1 MQTNTL
7 SDFLDASQCQFR
19 VYELGRKVIKISNSV
34 FKKIDANKVPYPY
47 PIQKQAFFSIVFW
60 QTKQQSSE
68 HFIWFLKMPIDE
80 QGFLKI
86 TAQTSFIKMVIEA
99 MGDDLTGDM
108 SKKLQER
115 LASNPYVFKPNTE
128 KLAVFNSKIN
138 TAFIRPASNFY
149 PVAQQ
154 YFSGQIAWDE
164 WQHLGFQGISDIANR
179 LDRDNNQTHL
189 INAIPQLPEE
199 VLKSLAVCLEHSNEM
214 NSTLTGVIAKQ
225 AEVELN
231 KGNQALATLLLRA
244 ISNSPSK
251 GIVKSLIEQQLSSSL
266 VYDPHWYI
274 SIAGRVW
281 IQLEDEVLLNK
292 FLEALANYQNDIF
305 ADLFS
310 DLVAIP
316 LLRDNVLKQLRKPV
330 RSPALS
336 TAIGRLFSTVKS
348 SNAGSA

>member
-7 SDFLDASQCQFR
+7 SDFLGASQCQFR
-19 VYELGRKVIKISNSV
+19 VYELGRKVIKISNSE
-34 FKKIDANKVPYPY
+34 FKKIDANKLPYPY
-47 PIQKQAFFSIVFW
+47 PIQKQALFAIVFW
-60 QTKQQSSE
+60 QTKQQSSN

-138 TAFIRPASNFY
+138 TAFIRPPSSFY
-149 PVAQQ
+149 PATQA
-154 YFSGQIAWDE
+154 YFSGKTTWDAW
-164 WQHLGFQGISDIANR
+164 QQLGFQGIADIANR
-179 LDRDNNQTHL
+179 LDRDSNQMHL
-189 INAIPQLPEE
+189 INAIVKLPEAP
-199 VLKSLAVCLEHSNEM
+199 LKSLAVCLEHVSEM
-214 NSTLTGVIAKQ
+214 NPTLTGVIAKQ
-225 AEVELN
+225 AEIELN

-244 ISNSPSK
+244 ISSSPST
-251 GIVKSLIEQQLSSSL
+251 GIVKLLIEQQLSSDL

-274 SIAGRVW
+274 SVAGRVW
-281 IQLEDEVLLNK
+281 QQLEDEVLLNQ
-292 FLEALANYQNDIF
+292 FLEALANNQGDLF

-316 LLRDNVLKQLRKPV
+316 SLRNNVLKQLRQPA

-336 TAIGRLFSTVKS
+336 AAIGRLFSNTKN
-348 SNAGSA
+348 SNVGAA

>member
-19 VYELGRKVIKISNSV
+19 VYELGRKVTKISNSE
-34 FKKIDANKVPYPY
+34 FRKIDSNKLPYPY
-47 PIQKQAFFSIVFW
+47 PIQKQGFFAIVFW
-60 QTKQQSSE
+60 QTQQHDKD

-80 QGFLKI
+80 QGFLKM

-99 MGDDLTGDM
+99 MGDDLTSDM

-138 TAFIRPASNFY
+138 AAFIRPASSFY
-149 PVAQQ
+149 PAAQD
-154 YFSGQIAWDE
+154 YFSGKTTWDS
-164 WQHLGFQGISDIANR
+164 WSKLGFQGISDIANR
-179 LDRDNNQTHL
+179 LDRDNNQISL
-189 INAIPQLPEE
+189 IRAIPQLPEE
-199 VLKSLAVCLEHSNEM
+199 PLKSLAICLEHSNDL
-214 NSTLTGVIAKQ
+214 NPALTAVIATQ
-225 AEVELN
+225 AVTELE
-231 KGNQALATLLLRA
+231 KGNQALAILLLRA
-244 ISNSPSK
+244 ISGSK
-251 GIVKSLIEQQLSSSL
+251 STGIVKSLIEQQLSSTL

-274 SIAGRVW
+274 SVAGRVW
-281 IQLEDEVLLNK
+281 QQLEDETLLNK
-292 FLEALANYQNDIF
+292 FLEALANNQSDLF

-316 LLRDNVLKQLRKPV
+316 SLRDNVLKQLRQPV

-336 TAIGRLFSTVKS
+336 NAIGQLFSNVKS
-348 SNAGSA
+348 STSC